1 MSISEMNDLL
11 FECYR
16 IREIEKYIASIYP
29 DDLIQ
34 SPVHLSNGQEAISV
48 GVCNSLQAADQVFG
62 TYRGHALF
70 LAKGGEVETLFAEL
84 FGRVSKNGKGRAG
97 SMHLS
102 NKDVGMMGSSAIVA
116 STISHSVGAA
126 LAMKHKNLSTIA
138 VCFFGDGATSSGVY
152 HESLLFA
159 AINKLPV
166 LFICENN
173 GLIVNVG
180 KKSVIS
186 YDICNH
192 AESYSIQSTRIQNG
206 FDPYEIN
213 AIVKDGVTQIR
224 NDPRPLLFEI
234 PAFRMMEHVGPK
246 SDFDDNGETL
256 PHSQF
261 RKSEEYQNWKSK
273 DPLFKYV
280 PTDAQK
286 NSVQQEI
293 SAAYEFAMKEPYP
306 SLKDLFENVY

>member
-1 MSISEMNDLL
+1 MNDLL

-16 IREIEKYIASIYP
+16 IREIENYIASIYS

-48 GVCNSLQAADQVFG
+48 GVCNSLQAVDQVFG

-70 LAKGGEVETLFAEL
+70 LAKGGSVESLFVEL
-84 FGRVSKNGKGRAG
+84 FGRVSENGKGRAG

-116 STISHSVGAA
+116 STISHAVGAA
-126 LAMKHKNLSTIA
+126 MAMKHKNLSSIA
-138 VCFFGDGATSSGVY
+138 VCFFGDGATSAGVY

-159 AINKLPV
+159 AINRLPV
-166 LFICENN
+166 VFVCENN

-180 KKSVIS
+180 RESVIP
-186 YDICNH
+186 YDICKH
-192 AESYSIQSTRIQNG
+192 AESYSIQSTQIQNG

-213 AIVKDGVTQIR
+213 AIFNDGVTQIR
-224 NDPRPLLFEI
+224 SDPRPLLFEV
-234 PAFRMMEHVGPK
+234 PTFRLMQHVGPK
-246 SDFDDNGETL
+246 SDFGGNGEKL

-261 RKSEEYQNWKSK
+261 RKSAEYQNWKTK
-273 DPLFKYV
+273 DPLNKYV
-280 PTDAQK
+280 PTDVQK

-293 SAAYEFAMKEPYP
+293 SAAYEFAMKVPYP
-306 SLKDLFENVY
+306 SPNDLFENVY

>member
-1 MSISEMNDLL
+1 MNDLL

-16 IREIEKYIASIYP
+16 IREIENYIASIYP

-62 TYRGHALF
+62 TYRGHALY
-70 LAKGGEVETLFAEL
+70 LAKGGSVESLFTEL
-84 FGRVSKNGKGRAG
+84 FGRVSENGKGRAG

-116 STISHSVGAA
+116 STISHAVGAA
-126 LAMKHKNLSTIA
+126 LAMKHRNLDA
-138 VCFFGDGATSSGVY
+138 VVVCFFGDGATSAGVY

-159 AINKLPV
+159 SIYKLPV
-166 LFICENN
+166 IFICENN
-173 GLIVNVG
+173 GLIVNVN
-180 KKSVIS
+180 KKSVIP
-186 YDICNH
+186 YDICKH
-192 AESYSIQSTRIQNG
+192 AESYSIRSTRIENG
-206 FDPYEIN
+206 FDPFEIN
-213 AIVKDGVTQIR
+213 AIVRDGVAQIR

-234 PAFRMMEHVGPK
+234 PAFRMMQHVGPK
-246 SDFDDNGETL
+246 SDFGGNGETL
-256 PHSQF
+256 RHSRF
-261 RKSEEYQNWKSK
+261 RKSDEYQEWKSK

-286 NSVQQEI
+286 NSVQREI
-293 SAAYEFAMKEPYP
+293 GAAYEFARKAPYP
-306 SLKDLFENVY
+306 SETDLLENVY